1 MIYQSFSKESVT
13 EKKSRKDIRIT
24 LYSSEGRSELE
35 NYIRQYYPPGYGA
48 LEGEGYVET
57 VTFRQE
63 GPIWYADISI
73 WHDTGLGILK
83 YRLLLLLITK
93 KYWNSKKPKQHILL

>member
-35 NYIRQYYPPGYGA
+35 NYIR
-48 LEGEGYVET
+48 
-57 VTFRQE
+57 
-63 GPIWYADISI
+63 
-73 WHDTGLGILK
+73 
-83 YRLLLLLITK
+83 
-93 KYWNSKKPKQHILL
+93 